1 MDPKKL
7 LERQD
12 RLQDEARSILT
23 KLRLPG
29 RLSLI
34 GRPLQVGS
42 SALGL
47 MVRRD
52 LDITVI
58 CAELDLKRVA
68 KLCSELICL
77 EGIKNLRFQNRIDR
91 SEQTTPTITNDLQIS
106 LSYQLDNE
114 RTWNI
119 QVRLIDE
126 PERQLDLQHIK
137 SLPTKLNP
145 LNREL
150 ILTIKNEWYQHP
162 EYGESVTGYLICDA
176 VLNQGVTSLK
186 EFEQWMEKRS
196 KTC

>member
-77 EGIKNLRFQNRIDR
+77 DGIKNLHFQNRIDR

-119 QVRLIDE
+119 RVRLIDE

-150 ILTIKNEWYQHP
+150 ILAIKNEWHQRP

-186 EFEQWMEKRS
+186 EFEQWMEKRP

>member
-150 ILTIKNEWYQHP
+150 ILTIKNEWYQRP
-162 EYGESVTGYLICDA
+162 EYGTSVTGYLICDA

>member
-106 LSYQLDNE
+106 LSSQLDNE

-150 ILTIKNEWYQHP
+150 ILTIKNEWYQRP
-162 EYGESVTGYLICDA
+162 EYGTSVTGYLICDA

>member
-1 MDPKKL
+1 MNAKKL

-12 RLQDEARSILT
+12 QLQKEASSVLT

-77 EGIKNLRFQNRIDR
+77 DGIKALHFQNRIDR
-91 SEQTTPTITNDLQIS
+91 SEQMTPTLTNDLQLI
-106 LSYQLDNE
+106 LSYQLE
-114 RTWNI
+114 EKKEWTI

-126 PERQLDLQHIK
+126 PERQIDLQHIK
-137 SLPTKLNP
+137 QLPAKLNP
-145 LNREL
+145 INREL
-150 ILTIKNEWYQHP
+150 ILAIKDEWAQRP
-162 EYGESVTGYLICDA
+162 EYGQTVSGFLICDA
-176 VLNQGVTSLK
+176 VLNQGITSLK
-186 EFEQWMEKRS
+186 EFESWVEKRGDQ
-196 KTC
+196 